1 MITNKTKYINIGFF
15 TLLFVITTAFL
26 KEHFFYSSTLITNG
40 LSGLIGMGISSVVS
54 LAVRHFKIISK
65 LVILIGF
72 LGVVIIYSKTEKISS
87 TLIQGLWITQENELV
102 LKVEITDKEIKMLF
116 LPDNKTLQFDYEMN
130 GNMIEIYNDN
140 ESEYFVW
147 EIKKLKRNYLTV
159 VEDKEMIFNFR
170 RE

>member
-1 MITNKTKYINIGFF
+1 
-15 TLLFVITTAFL
+15 
-26 KEHFFYSSTLITNG
+26 
-40 LSGLIGMGISSVVS
+40 MGISSVVS

-65 LVILIGF
+65 LLILIGF